1 MNGTQQQQIVTKHV
15 YNQRLRE
22 SSQQANIWENMIGP
36 SLSVIPGH
44 STSSG
49 QCSPL
54 GRKDKVCKWP
64 RSWWAA
70 RDNWNITY
78 NVWQPSKKST
88 LMTNLSVRHMQT
100 REHHYSYVL
109 GHKSF
114 VTLDRIMAPQHF
126 WNKSLVEHQ
135 VASMLSLG
143 VAYSTFLKLLV
154 PWQILE
160 LNWVLCLVHC
170 LQLYPLATYT

>member
-1 MNGTQQQQIVTKHV
+1 MNGTQHQQIENKQE

-22 SSQQANIWENMIGP
+22 SSKQANIWENTIGP

-49 QCSPL
+49 QCSPV

-70 RDNWNITY
+70 RDNWNVTY
-78 NVWQPSKKST
+78 NVWQPSKKSS

-114 VTLDRIMAPQHF
+114 ITLDRIMAPQHF
-126 WNKSLVEHQ
+126 WNKSLVK
-135 VASMLSLG
+135 ASG
-143 VAYSTFLKLLV
+143 LLACCHG
-154 PWQILE
+154 E
-160 LNWVLCLVHC
+160 LHIQHSWSSWYRDRYWNLTGCFV
-170 LQLYPLATYT
+170 